1 MFMPFSQPN
10 GKNGVH
16 AIDLSFILTQTAQ
29 TNNYLARLVELMSKN
44 RIGALTIGQSPRPDL
59 VAPLENLLPDCEII
73 QAGAL
78 DDLTSGDLPDP
89 SKAAYP
95 LATQMRGCESV
106 LIDETFIEPKLQQAL
121 KRLESSGV
129 VATLLLCAGTF
140 ACLHSQLPLF
150 VPFKICCHVLRA
162 LQMTT
167 IGLITPVVEQ
177 ETLIQARWG
186 KKGWQPTVWSADLG
200 KQDEAFFRQLAERI
214 RTRNLN
220 CIVLDYVG
228 IPPNHVYQLQNAV
241 EIPVIDIGQLAMV
254 TLASTLSVEQSNPGE
269 RT

>member
-1 MFMPFSQPN
+1 MSQ
-10 GKNGVH
+10 K
-16 AIDLSFILTQTAQ
+16 
-29 TNNYLARLVELMSKN
+29 

-59 VAPLENLLPDCEII
+59 VVPIENLLPDCEII

-78 DDLTSGDLPDP
+78 DDLTPGDLPDP

-95 LATQMRGCESV
+95 LATQMRTGQAV
-106 LIDETFIEPKLQQAL
+106 LVDETFIAPKLQQAL
-121 KRLESSGV
+121 DRLESSGV

-140 ACLHSQLPLF
+140 ADLQSKLPLF
-150 VPFKICCHVLRA
+150 VPFKICYRVLGA

-167 IGLITPVVEQ
+167 IGLITPVIEQ
-177 ETLIQARWG
+177 ETLIQARWER
-186 KKGWQPTVWSADLG
+186 KGWQPTVWSADLE
-200 KQDEAFFRQLAERI
+200 KQDQAFYRQLIERI
-214 RTRNLN
+214 RTKNLD

-228 IPPNHVYQLQNAV
+228 NPAKQVEQLQNAV

-254 TLASTLSVEQSNPGE
+254 TLASTLSFGQRDPGE